1 MRVKNR
7 SAPAPAAQGLAPG
20 LRRYLYVTAAIT
32 GAAVMIVEILGAKML
47 SPYLGTSHFVWTA
60 QIAVTLVALACGY
73 YLGGKLVDRSLN
85 LGRLYAAIFAA
96 GLYLAVTVAIRE
108 PVAYS
113 CLKFDL
119 AAGSLLASA
128 FLFFVPLCLLAMVC
142 PFLVRVLTLSVQN
155 VGGNVGRLSALST
168 LGSFAGTI
176 LIGYVLIPLLP
187 NSRTMYFTAL
197 LLMLL
202 AAAYFFAVR
211 GPKDYRATTV
221 VLILMFGGIG
231 YLGVASD
238 RWTAQGATEIFR
250 ANSNFGLLQVIQEN
264 GATSRRY
271 YLNDYLIQNTYD
283 TNEQKSFSMFTFM
296 LHGLA
301 KVYTTNIEDV
311 LCIGMGI
318 GIVPMEFAREG
329 ARVDVA
335 EINPAVVP
343 LARDYFGLQPE
354 KLNIALT
361 DGRYFLNQ
369 TQKQYDAIILDA
381 FLGDS
386 SPSHLMTREAFDSM
400 RRVLRPGGVL
410 VINTFAVV
418 EGEKDFFGASLFKT
432 LQSVFPSVL
441 IHSGR
446 LGNTLYVASPRTE
459 LKFVRQPDYSQV
471 DGYMLGQVQ
480 ETYTRLREPHPDHG
494 RVLTDDYN
502 PVEFYDAANRE
513 TTRKNLVEQT
523 KRW

>member
-1 MRVKNR
+1 MAN
-7 SAPAPAAQGLAPG
+7 G
-20 LRRYLYVTAAIT
+20 LRRYLYFTAATT

-60 QIAVTLVALACGY
+60 QIAVTLIALACGY
-73 YLGGKLVDRSLN
+73 YLGGRLVDRSLN
-85 LGRLYAAIFAA
+85 LGKLYAGILAA
-96 GLYLAVTVAIRE
+96 GLYLAITVAIRE
-108 PVAYS
+108 PVAFR
-113 CLKFDL
+113 CLKFNL

-128 FLFFVPLCLLAMVC
+128 FLYFVPLCLLAMVG

-155 VGGNVGRLSALST
+155 VGGNVGRLTALST

-187 NSRTMYFTAL
+187 NSMTMYLTAL
-197 LLMLL
+197 VLMLL
-202 AAAYFFAVR
+202 AAVYFLGVR
-211 GPKDYRATTV
+211 AGKGNGATTIL
-221 VLILMFGGIG
+221 LILAGGGIG

-238 RWTAQGATEIFR
+238 RWAGKQSVELFR
-250 ANSNFGLLQVIQEN
+250 ANSNFGLLQVIHITNSHQ
-264 GATSRRY
+264 RY

-283 TNEQKSFSMFTFM
+283 TNEQKSASMFTFM

-318 GIVPMEFAREG
+318 GIVPMQFVRDG

-343 LARDYFGLQPE
+343 MARDYFGLEPE
-354 KLNIALT
+354 KLNLALT

-369 TQKQYDAIILDA
+369 TQKQYDAVILDA

-386 SPSHLMTREAFDSM
+386 SPSHLMTREAFASI

-410 VINTFAVV
+410 VINTFAVI
-418 EGEKDFFGASLFKT
+418 EGEHDFFGASLFKT
-432 LQSVFPSVL
+432 LQSVFPGVL
-441 IHSGR
+441 IHSGPR
-446 LGNTLYVASPRTE
+446 GNTLFVASSKPE
-459 LKFVRQPDYSQV
+459 LRFVRQPDFSEVHPQALEDVRAAY
-471 DGYMLGQVQ
+471 L
-480 ETYTRLREPHPDHG
+480 RLREPHPDHG

-502 PVEFYDAANRE
+502 PVEFYDAVNRE
-513 TTRKNLVEQT
+513 ETRKNLAQHV
-523 KRW
+523 KVL

>member
-1 MRVKNR
+1 M
-7 SAPAPAAQGLAPG
+7 APG
-20 LRRYLYVTAAIT
+20 LRRYLYFTAATT

-73 YLGGKLVDRSLN
+73 YLGGRLVDRSLN
-85 LGRLYAAIFAA
+85 LGKLYAGILAA
-96 GLYLAVTVAIRE
+96 GLYLAVTVAVRE
-108 PVAYS
+108 PVAFR

-119 AAGSLLASA
+119 AAGSLLAST
-128 FLFFVPLCLLAMVC
+128 FLFFVPLCLLAMVG

-155 VGGNVGRLSALST
+155 VGGNVGRLTALST

-187 NSRTMYFTAL
+187 NSTTMYLTSLA
-197 LLMLL
+197 LMLL

-211 GPKDYRATTV
+211 GASDHRVTTGF
-221 VLILMFGGIG
+221 LILVFGSFG

-238 RWTAQGATEIFR
+238 RWTGSASTELFR
-250 ANSNFGLLQVIQEN
+250 ANSNFGLLQVIH
-264 GATSRRY
+264 ATNSSSRY
-271 YLNDYLIQNTYD
+271 YLNDYLTQNTYD
-283 TNEQKSFSMFTFM
+283 TNEQKSTSMFTYM

-311 LCIGMGI
+311 LCIGMGV

-343 LARDYFGLQPE
+343 LARDYFGLRPE
-354 KLNIALT
+354 MLNLALT

-369 TQKQYDAIILDA
+369 AKKQYDAVILDA

-386 SPSHLMTREAFDSM
+386 CPSHLMTREAFASM
-400 RRVLRPGGVL
+400 RQVLRPEGVL
-410 VINTFAVV
+410 VINTFAVL
-418 EGEKDFFGASLFKT
+418 EGDDDFFGASLFKT
-432 LQSVFPSVL
+432 LKSVFPSVL
-441 IHSGR
+441 IHSGG
-446 LGNTLYVASPRTE
+446 LGGNTLYVASSKPE

-471 DGYMLGQVQ
+471 HSHALEQVRDA
-480 ETYTRLREPHPDHG
+480 YTRMGQTNPEHG

-513 TTRKNLVEQT
+513 YTRKNLAARV
-523 KRW
+523 KNW